1 MNELLQ
7 RAIAAHGGLDR
18 FNQFQQVSVDIS
30 IGGAL

>member
-1 MNELLQ
+1 MNDLL
-7 RAIAAHGGLDR
+7 RRVVAAHSGLDR